1 MGCGGG
7 DIGEDAD
14 ISGDVG
20 LCGRGE
26 DGLGGGEARWL
37 VRYRFPRV
45 CGEISEDLSN
55 SFPFFLYFSCYV
67 FLVSLKRRKGECG

>member
-1 MGCGGG
+1 MGCGGA

-20 LCGRGE
+20 LCAGGE
-26 DGLGGGEARWL
+26 NGLGGGEARWL

-45 CGEISEDLSN
+45 CGEQTSQTVSHSFSISAVMCFWSA
-55 SFPFFLYFSCYV
+55 
-67 FLVSLKRRKGECG
+67 